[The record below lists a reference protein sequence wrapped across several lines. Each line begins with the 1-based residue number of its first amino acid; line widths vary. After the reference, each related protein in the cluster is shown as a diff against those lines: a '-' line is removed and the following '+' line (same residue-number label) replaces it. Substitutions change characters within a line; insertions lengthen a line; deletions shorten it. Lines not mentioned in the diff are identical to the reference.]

1 MKFTLKQLDLIKE
14 TRTKINKLEAEQNE
28 SYKNLL
34 DKLNMNEN
42 AEEWMF
48 GYIYY
53 NNGSIKN
60 IESKNSEKP

>member
-1 MKFTLKQLDLIKE
+1 MKFTLEQLDLIKE

-34 DKLNMNEN
+34 DKLNMNKN

-48 GYIYY
+48 SYIYY